1 MTISTPIRRAA
12 PPPREG
18 GLPITWLLS
27 LTLIGLVLTAVLPVV
42 ALGYY
47 AAREST
53 GRLLRDRSELVLDLV
68 VERLSAHL
76 DPVRAQMTYLA
87 AAIREG
93 RLDPNDDAGMAHFV
107 LGALAATPQVV
118 GISVTRSNLSVRR
131 YDRADGRSY
140 DTLDAS
146 IFPAVVRS
154 VEDAR
159 VDPEPRWFG
168 PLVSPLL
175 AQGQVILA
183 LRMPLRG
190 PAENTAGATEDGA
203 GPFLGVL
210 VAAISVAEL
219 SRYVGEIGGAIGQTA
234 FILSGRDRV
243 LAHPALSMP
252 KTPASVR
259 VEDPLPRV
267 DGFYKD
273 TALANIWAQAPNP
286 LTALAPFRRSSGH
299 FSWVGDGGFDSR
311 VYVYREI
318 MGYGDTGW
326 IVGVHYRGSDSRYE
340 RWLVLGAGLGS
351 LLLLALSVGAAIIL
365 ARRLGRPVLGL
376 AEAAARIE
384 SLEFDGVRRLP
395 RGRVRE
401 LNRAAGAF
409 ERMAAGLVWFETY
422 LPKTLVRRLV
432 AHGMAGAPE
441 AETREVTVLFTDLEN
456 YTAYSADRPASEVV
470 SYLNQLLSR
479 VGPLI
484 EESGGTI
491 DKYIG
496 DSIMA
501 FWGAPELRTDHAADA
516 CGAALAIAAEVSAF
530 NAERRA
536 NGLHACR
543 MRLGLHSGTV
553 AVGNVGFSGRVDY
566 TIIGRTVNTAQ
577 RLEQSGK
584 EAVAEDEVVV
594 LVSETTQAQAGPHFV
609 FVPCPSVRL
618 DGAGLIARLIRRIPR
633 DEALPGS

>member
-1 MTISTPIRRAA
+1 MTIPKPVRRAT

-53 GRLLRDRSELVLDLV
+53 GRLLRDRAELVLDLV
-68 VERLSAHL
+68 VERLGAHL

-93 RLDPNDDAGMAHFV
+93 RIDPNDDAGMARFV

-118 GISVTRSNLSVRR
+118 GISVRRSNLSVRR

-146 IFPAVVRS
+146 VFPAVVRS

-190 PAENTAGATEDGA
+190 PAETAAGVGEDGA

-219 SRYVGEIGGAIGQTA
+219 SRYVGEIGGAIGQTP

-252 KTPASVR
+252 KTLAGAR

-273 TALANIWAQAPNP
+273 NALANIWARAPNP
-286 LTALAPFRRSSGH
+286 LSALAPFRRSEGH
-299 FSWVGDGGFDSR
+299 FSWVGDGGFDAN

-318 MGYGDTGW
+318 AGYGDVGW
-326 IVGVHYRGSDSRYE
+326 IVGVHYRGSDTRYE
-340 RWLVLGAGLGS
+340 RWLVLGAGLGG
-351 LLLLALSVGAAIIL
+351 LVLLALAVGAAIII

-376 AEAAARIE
+376 AAAAARIE
-384 SLEFDGVRRLP
+384 AMEFEGVQLP

-432 AHGMAGAPE
+432 AHGMAGAPQ

-479 VGPLI
+479 VGPII

-501 FWGAPELRTDHAADA
+501 FWGAPEPRTDHAADA

-543 MRLGLHSGTV
+543 MRLGLHSGAV

-584 EAVAEDEVVV
+584 EAAAEDEVVV
-594 LVSETTQAQAGPHFV
+594 LVSETTQAQAGPYFV

-633 DEALPGS
+633 DETLPGS